1 MKNTLTVISVILI
14 VVVLFIVSTFI
25 GLFLKG
31 IGLILDISITGFAV
45 LVLIFVIA
53 LVINAIKKG
62 GKK

>member
-1 MKNTLTVISVILI
+1 MKNTLKVISVILI
-14 VVVLFIVSTFI
+14 VVVLFIVFTFI

>member
-1 MKNTLTVISVILI
+1 MKNTLKVISVILI

>member
-1 MKNTLTVISVILI
+1 MKNILKVISVILI

-53 LVINAIKKG
+53 LVVNAIKKG

>member
-1 MKNTLTVISVILI
+1 MKNTLKVISVILI

-31 IGLILDISITGFAV
+31 IGLIIDISITGFAV

>member
-1 MKNTLTVISVILI
+1 MKNTLKVISVILI

-31 IGLILDISITGFAV
+31 IGLIIDISITGFSV

-53 LVINAIKKG
+53 LVVNAIKKG

>member
-1 MKNTLTVISVILI
+1 MKNTLKVISVILI

-31 IGLILDISITGFAV
+31 IGLILDISITGFSV

>member
-1 MKNTLTVISVILI
+1 MKNTLKVISVILI

-53 LVINAIKKG
+53 LVVNAIKKG

>member
-1 MKNTLTVISVILI
+1 MKNTLKVISVILI
-14 VVVLFIVSTFI
+14 VMVLFIVSTFI

>member
-1 MKNTLTVISVILI
+1 MKNTLKVISVILI

-31 IGLILDISITGFAV
+31 IGLILDISITGFSV

-53 LVINAIKKG
+53 LVVNAIKKG